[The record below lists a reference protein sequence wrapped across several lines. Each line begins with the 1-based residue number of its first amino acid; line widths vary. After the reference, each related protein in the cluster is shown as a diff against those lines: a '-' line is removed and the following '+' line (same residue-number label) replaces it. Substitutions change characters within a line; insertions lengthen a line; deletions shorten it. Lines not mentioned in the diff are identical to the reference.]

1 MSLLKKLKESGTLL
15 TPLKA
20 TKPTESLVGSQLKI
34 NNTFVKG
41 RYQLYTLDTDELRRA
56 KDLTPFS
63 NDPNRP

>member
-1 MSLLKKLKESGTLL
+1 MALLNTLKEKGTTL
-15 TPLKA
+15 TPLRA
-20 TKPTESLVGSQLKI
+20 NKPTSSLVGSQLKI

-41 RYQLYTLDTDELRRA
+41 RYQLYILDTAELARA